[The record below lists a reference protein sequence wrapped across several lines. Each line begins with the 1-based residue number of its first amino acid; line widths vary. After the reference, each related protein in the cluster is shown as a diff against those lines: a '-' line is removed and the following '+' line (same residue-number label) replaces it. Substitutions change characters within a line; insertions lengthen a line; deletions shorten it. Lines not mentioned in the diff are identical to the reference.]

1 MSKHFLFI
9 VMNIKTTLSSMHT
22 LIGLYPASCEFEFQY
37 KYNEITVY
45 VIFLLS
51 NSREYYFVPAVV
63 SFCSPMIK
71 GNLHDILTSPLLLIS
86 GSSFFIAW
94 RLVENF
100 PSLC

>member
-9 VMNIKTTLSSMHT
+9 VIVIVANLSFNTSTTKL
-22 LIGLYPASCEFEFQY
+22 EF
-37 KYNEITVY
+37 

-71 GNLHDILTSPLLLIS
+71 GNLHGMFNLTTLVDFSKQLFHSLAIGGKLSKFVLIVHYC
-86 GSSFFIAW
+86 
-94 RLVENF
+94 L
-100 PSLC
+100 